1 MHKPIQ
7 LQKITL
13 SFPHKTCFEEFSAQ
27 IHYGNRIA
35 IIGRNGSGKSAL
47 LNLLRGALEPT
58 SGRIVVPS
66 DAVIGYVPQVVEDFS
81 TQSGGE
87 RINSALTQALN
98 LNPNVLLLDE
108 PTNHLDQRRRRHLL
122 HWLSRFSGTLI
133 VASHDVELLRCCVD
147 TFWHIDQGKIQI
159 FTGYFD
165 DYQQA
170 RMMQRANVE
179 TALATLKRQ
188 KKALH
193 QSLMQEQQRAAK
205 SKAKGAKNI
214 EQQKWPTIVSHTKAS
229 RSQETSGRKKV
240 AIYEK
245 KQQLLTELSELRV
258 PEVILPKFNLS
269 TDHRHGVVLS
279 IQDGAVGYSADEML
293 LSSIY
298 MSLTENSRIAILGDN
313 ASGKSTLLKAIKSSA
328 EVVRTGE
335 WLLPKADA
343 IGYLDQHYQTLC
355 PTEIVLE
362 SISRIM
368 PNHSPIE
375 IRYHLS
381 DFLFRSQ
388 EEVNC
393 HIANLSGGEKARL
406 SLAHIAA
413 QTPQL
418 LLLDEVT
425 NNLDLETRQHVIEVL
440 KHYPGA
446 MIVVSHD
453 MDFLS
458 AIQIQDDYQVAN
470 GRLHLCAK

>member
-1 MHKPIQ
+1 MGCQ
-7 LQKITL
+7 CV
-13 SFPHKTCFEEFSAQ
+13 S
-27 IHYGNRIA
+27 
-35 IIGRNGSGKSAL
+35 
-47 LNLLRGALEPT
+47 
-58 SGRIVVPS
+58 PS
-66 DAVIGYVPQVVEDFS
+66 
-81 TQSGGE
+81 
-87 RINSALTQALN
+87 
-98 LNPNVLLLDE
+98 
-108 PTNHLDQRRRRHLL
+108 
-122 HWLSRFSGTLI
+122 
-133 VASHDVELLRCCVD
+133 
-147 TFWHIDQGKIQI
+147 KIQI
-159 FTGYFD
+159 FTGCFD

-179 TALATLKRQ
+179 TSLAALKRQ

-214 EQQKWPTIVSHTKAS
+214 DQRKWPTIVSHTKAS

-245 KQQLLTELSELRV
+245 KQQLLTELSELSV
-258 PEVILPKFNLS
+258 PEIILPKFNLS

-279 IQDGAVGYSADEML
+279 IQDGAVGYSIDKIL

-298 MSLTENSRIAILGDN
+298 LSLSANSRIAILGDN

-328 EVVRTGE
+328 EIVHTGE

-343 IGYLDQHYQTLC
+343 IGYLDQHYQTLNL
-355 PTEIVLE
+355 TETVLE
-362 SISRIM
+362 SISRLM
-368 PNHSPIE
+368 PHHSPIE

-388 EEVNC
+388 EEVNSY
-393 HIANLSGGEKARL
+393 IANLSGGEKARL

-425 NNLDLETRQHVIEVL
+425 NNLDLETRQHVVEVL

-446 MIVVSHD
+446 MVVVSHD

-458 AIQIQDDYQVAN
+458 AIQIRDYYQIAN
-470 GRLHLCAK
+470 GELHLSTK